1 MKLRRIIYFVLFIG
15 ILASFS
21 MVYFYVKQKA
31 FSENYK
37 EFLNAMYNIENAQE
51 NLNYLI
57 LQNSIYTYYNHDAIA
72 QKQQEIKDSFEA
84 LEESK
89 ILLDGHYTTI
99 TLSLK
104 ALQSQIQESDAKI
117 EKYLQLN
124 AAVKNSL
131 LFLTRHLDNAAET
144 LKKNSCSQECK
155 DIFLNANLIL
165 KHYNNAT
172 RMQDLDYIK
181 ESNLILFATPT
192 EQKNIDFVKKF
203 NLHATFL
210 SKEYPLY
217 INITKSIFNS
227 QTNHTLQQIRADF
240 TILTLKDF
248 KALNAFSLIL
258 FAVLILFLATISFLF
273 LIHLRENKKLQE
285 TKESL
290 EYSLVYD
297 QLTELFNRISLEKKL
312 REISKPHILLLNIDS
327 FKNINDIYGNAF
339 GNVLLKKLA
348 RFLEIKLAH
357 IENIGIYRLGADE
370 FGVLFTDTQN
380 AKILSIAHYLEKEIT
395 SHSFLFGEV
404 DIHITVSISSNSIEP
419 ILENADLALKLIK
432 KDVTKRVIEYDD
444 SLNLK
449 KSVQENLKMLETIKA
464 AILDDRILPFFQP
477 IVNLQTLKIEKY
489 EALVRLK
496 LENGRYLTPYKFLDT
511 ARKSYLY
518 EEITRIMI
526 EKSMRVAK
534 EYPAYRF
541 SINIAMRDILNDTLT
556 NTLFQMFEEEK
567 EVASRIDIELLESE
581 DLHDIEKAQVFIQR
595 AHSFGS
601 KILLDD
607 FGSGYSNFSYFAH
620 LDVDIIKIDGSIV
633 SEITTDN
640 KKLHMLRSIH
650 NFSHGMDIINI
661 AEFVE
666 TQETA
671 LLLKEVGVEYAQGY
685 YFGHPLPV
693 PLEHAEIIFS

>member
-1 MKLRRIIYFVLFIG
+1 
-15 ILASFS
+15 
-21 MVYFYVKQKA
+21 
-31 FSENYK
+31 
-37 EFLNAMYNIENAQE
+37 
-51 NLNYLI
+51 
-57 LQNSIYTYYNHDAIA
+57 
-72 QKQQEIKDSFEA
+72 
-84 LEESK
+84 
-89 ILLDGHYTTI
+89 
-99 TLSLK
+99 
-104 ALQSQIQESDAKI
+104 
-117 EKYLQLN
+117 
-124 AAVKNSL
+124 
-131 LFLTRHLDNAAET
+131 
-144 LKKNSCSQECK
+144 
-155 DIFLNANLIL
+155 
-165 KHYNNAT
+165 
-172 RMQDLDYIK
+172 
-181 ESNLILFATPT
+181 
-192 EQKNIDFVKKF
+192 
-203 NLHATFL
+203 
-210 SKEYPLY
+210 
-217 INITKSIFNS
+217 
-227 QTNHTLQQIRADF
+227 
-240 TILTLKDF
+240 
-248 KALNAFSLIL
+248 
-258 FAVLILFLATISFLF
+258 
-273 LIHLRENKKLQE
+273 
-285 TKESL
+285 
-290 EYSLVYD
+290 
-297 QLTELFNRISLEKKL
+297 
-312 REISKPHILLLNIDS
+312 
-327 FKNINDIYGNAF
+327 
-339 GNVLLKKLA
+339 
-348 RFLEIKLAH
+348 
-357 IENIGIYRLGADE
+357 
-370 FGVLFTDTQN
+370 
-380 AKILSIAHYLEKEIT
+380 
-395 SHSFLFGEV
+395 
-404 DIHITVSISSNSIEP
+404 
-419 ILENADLALKLIK
+419 
-432 KDVTKRVIEYDD
+432 
-444 SLNLK
+444 
-449 KSVQENLKMLETIKA
+449 MLETIKA

-685 YFGHPLPV
+685 YFGHPLPA